1 MLEFSDKSTLTKF
14 DVINFAKN
22 ILTEIE
28 KIRAFDKLVD
38 EESIDNFKVP
48 TESRINAF
56 FRLIGLPMFVSITGK
71 QTNSGLR
78 HISSGYSAKRINS
91 NIQNAEEVNGQP
103 ITKQLVD
110 RETSLQKM
118 ENSIGDAE
126 LNKRMALSLIIP
138 IPLIPNIP
146 DNNQIDGYIGYGE
159 NKRIVYKKLFPLIV
173 QYRSILPKSNEIAAP
188 FTTLEDRKINNT
200 TELQIPFI
208 ETVIRIRLI
217 TAENA
222 ITITEKQNED
232 TYLSSLSNYLAE
244 DDYNKIIKDF
254 AALKTVNILETFI
267 LNKLF
272 ISLEQLANK
281 WIEIKKKQ
289 HLAAKQD
296 IFDISIKTTSSK
308 RNPLGKRVD
317 VSTNLTLRKEGSTV
331 GNRLAWLR
339 KREAEEEAFLSLLP
353 TDDIINAGKTSNTSL
368 SALINEFSELL
379 GHNLTQIRK
388 EIQREEERI
397 KRNIQ
402 LVEQLRLE
410 IDMMTGEFSGLS
422 IPDIVAVIIGLFLIE
437 KKDLISLLDKE
448 TITDMKKDNSLKN
461 AIKNISITTEN
472 AYTAIQNL
480 EKAVRG
486 VFKVLNI
493 YINAIENKENKIMR
507 RGKRQK
513 RKEETTEMSLS
524 NRSSGL

>member
-1 MLEFSDKSTLTKF
+1 MLSDKSTLVKF

-28 KIRAFDKLVD
+28 KIRAFDNFID
-38 EESIDNFKVP
+38 ENSIP

-56 FRLIGLPMFVSITGK
+56 FRLIGLPMFVSITEK

-78 HISSGYSAKRINS
+78 HMSSGYSVKRINQ
-91 NIQNAEEVNGQP
+91 NIQNAEEINGKQ
-103 ITKQLVD
+103 IAKQLVD
-110 RETSLQKM
+110 RETSLQNI

-146 DNNQIDGYIGYGE
+146 DNDNQIDGYIGSGE
-159 NKRIVYKKLFPLIV
+159 NKRIVYKKLFPFIV
-173 QYRSILPKSNEIAAP
+173 QYRPIFPKNSEIAAP
-188 FTTLEDRKINNT
+188 FIALEDRKINNT

-232 TYLSSLSNYLAE
+232 TYLTSLNNYLAK
-244 DDYNKIIKDF
+244 DDYNEIVKDF
-254 AALKTVNILETFI
+254 AALKSVNILETFI

-296 IFDISIKTTSSK
+296 IFNISIKTTSSK
-308 RNPLGKRVD
+308 RNTLGKRVD

-368 SALINEFSELL
+368 GALINEFSELL
-379 GHNLTQIRK
+379 GHNLAQIQK

-410 IDMMTGEFSGLS
+410 IDMMTGEFFGLS

-437 KKDLISLLDKE
+437 KKDLISLLDEE
-448 TITDMKKDNSLKN
+448 TITNMKKDNSLKS
-461 AIKNISITTEN
+461 AIENISITTEN

-486 VFKVLNI
+486 IFKILNI
-493 YINAIENKENKIMR
+493 YINAIENKDNRIMR
-507 RGKRQK
+507 RSKKQK
-513 RKEETTEMSLS
+513 RREETTEISLS
-524 NRSSGL
+524 NRTTNS

>member
-1 MLEFSDKSTLTKF
+1 MFSDKSTLIKF
-14 DVINFAKN
+14 DIINFAKN

-28 KIRAFDKLVD
+28 KIRAFDKLTD
-38 EESIDNFKVP
+38 EVP

-56 FRLIGLPMFVSITGK
+56 FRLIGLPMFVSITEK

-78 HISSGYSAKRINS
+78 HMSSGYSAKRINQ
-91 NIQNAEEVNGQP
+91 NIQNAEEVNGQQ
-103 ITKQLVD
+103 IAKQLVD
-110 RETSLQKM
+110 RETSLQKI
-118 ENSIGDAE
+118 ENSISDAE

-146 DNNQIDGYIGYGE
+146 DNDNQIDDYIGSGE

-173 QYRSILPKSNEIAAP
+173 QYKSILPKSNEIAAP
-188 FTTLEDRKINNT
+188 FTALEDRKINNT

-339 KREAEEEAFLSLLP
+339 KREVEEEAFLSLLP
-353 TDDIINAGKTSNTSL
+353 TDDIINVSKTSNTSL

-379 GHNLTQIRK
+379 GYNLAKIRK
-388 EIQREEERI
+388 EIQHNEERI
-397 KRNIQ
+397 KKNIQ

-437 KKDLISLLDKE
+437 KKDLISLLDEE
-448 TITDMKKDNSLKN
+448 TITNMKKDNSLKN
-461 AIKNISITTEN
+461 AIKNISITTDN

-493 YINAIENKENKIMR
+493 YINAIENKDNKTMR
-507 RGKRQK
+507 RGKRQE
-513 RKEETTEMSLS
+513 RREETTETSLS
-524 NRSSGL
+524 NRTASASSNED